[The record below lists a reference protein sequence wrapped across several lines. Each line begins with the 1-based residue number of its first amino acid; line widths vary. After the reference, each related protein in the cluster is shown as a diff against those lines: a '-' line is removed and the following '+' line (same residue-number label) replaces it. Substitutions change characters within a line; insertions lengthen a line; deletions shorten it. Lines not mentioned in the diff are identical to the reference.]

1 VGAQFLLNHDEK
13 QNNFVPLHRQK
24 TLNDIFSIKV
34 GADRITNKHSA
45 PSKERKGKK
54 MKKMILTMVAMLSMT
69 TAFAEGEKTAE
80 VSNLEA
86 YEMNINMNKLSMA
99 LGLFDDQKEAVEEV
113 HHTFAA
119 ELKFAAMYGKKDRD
133 AMVKRA
139 ISNDVKWMRY
149 ILNKDQMRTYLM
161 LLNATMKNR
170 GLIK

>member
-1 VGAQFLLNHDEK
+1 
-13 QNNFVPLHRQK
+13 
-24 TLNDIFSIKV
+24 
-34 GADRITNKHSA
+34 
-45 PSKERKGKK
+45 
-54 MKKMILTMVAMLSMT
+54 MILTMVAMLSMT
-69 TAFAEGEKTAE
+69 AAFAEGEKTAE

-86 YEMNINMNKLSMA
+86 YELNINMNKLSKA
-99 LGLFDDQKEAVEEV
+99 LGLYDDQKEAVEEI

-119 ELKFAAMYGKKDRD
+119 VYGKKDRD

-149 ILNKDQMRTYLM
+149 ILNKYQMRTYLT